1 MRRGITVSAKKIG
14 IWKAGV
20 AALGAAVTLG
30 LAAAATGLAEAAT
43 QGRPEAAS
51 PGRMYGN
58 PAAAAPHWKMQ
69 SLDDCAL
76 MASADVIE
84 QLLNRE
90 VSEQEVIALAQGL
103 PSRVHYGAIYTL
115 PSDMSRPNQTGHGTN
130 PQDIPVLLARYGINA
145 VYTSEQEAERTGVAT
160 GLEALEHYLGGG
172 HKVIVGL
179 NAELLWGQPVV
190 TKDRSG
196 NPLADHAVVVTGVNT
211 ANGTV
216 HLDDSGSASGK
227 DETVPIAVFVK
238 SWATGSDQM
247 VVTEQ
252 TS

>member
-1 MRRGITVSAKKIG
+1 MSIKRIG
-14 IWKAGV
+14 FWKAGI

-30 LAAAATGLAEAAT
+30 LAAAGLAEAAT
-43 QGRPEAAS
+43 QSHPEAAG

-76 MASADVIE
+76 MASADVIA
-84 QLLNRE
+84 QLVNRDI
-90 VSEQEVIALAQGL
+90 SEQEVIALAQGL
-103 PSRVHYGAIYTL
+103 PSRVHYGAIYAL

-145 VYTSEQEAERTGVAT
+145 AYTSEQDADATGVAT
-160 GLEALEHYLGGG
+160 GLEALEHYLAGG

-190 TKDRSG
+190 TKDQSG
-196 NPLADHAVVVTGVNT
+196 NPLADHAVVVIGVDT
-211 ANGTV
+211 AAGTV
-216 HLDDSGSASGK
+216 HLNDSGSATGK
-227 DETVPIAVFVK
+227 DETVPIGVFVK
-238 SWATGSDQM
+238 SWATGKGQL

-252 TS
+252 TA

>member
-1 MRRGITVSAKKIG
+1 MSTKKIG
-14 IWKAGV
+14 IWKAGI

-30 LAAAATGLAEAAT
+30 LAAGATGLADAAT
-43 QGRPEAAS
+43 QGHPEAAS
-51 PGRMYGN
+51 PGRMFGN

-115 PSDMSRPNQTGHGTN
+115 PSDMSRPNQTGRGTN

-145 VYTSEQEAERTGVAT
+145 VYTSEQEANATGVAT
-160 GLEALEHYLGGG
+160 GLEALEHYLAGG

-179 NAELLWGQPVV
+179 NAELIWGRPVV
-190 TKDRSG
+190 TKDQSG
-196 NPLADHAVVVTGVNT
+196 NPLADHAVVVTAVDTVN
-211 ANGTV
+211 GKV
-216 HLDDSGSASGK
+216 HLNDSGSATGK
-227 DETVPIAVFVK
+227 DETVPIDVFIK
-238 SWATGSDQM
+238 SWATGGGQL

-252 TS
+252 AA